1 MSTRVLVSVCGASAV
16 LGFFC
21 GLYVSRKWTK
31 KPKAEGVRVNSCVLF
46 FPDNQTAASQ
56 DLTRQ
61 EKGQIYK
68 EILNYSRPLK
78 HLEKVLKSAK
88 VSIDLCL
95 FTITC
100 HKLGYAALER
110 LENANVKVR
119 LIVDEQNANLD
130 GSLVPT
136 FRQRGAFV
144 RMKKSDYLMHHKFAI
159 IDGQEVLTGSFNWT
173 MQAVM
178 GNQEN
183 VIISDDP
190 ELVDAFVQH
199 FEKMWTEYAP

>member
-1 MSTRVLVSVCGASAV
+1 MLVSVCGASAI

-21 GLYVSRKWTK
+21 GLYYSRKWTK
-31 KPKAEGVRVNSCVLF
+31 RPKKDGKVRVNSCVLF

-78 HLEKVLKSAK
+78 QLEKVLKSAK

-100 HKLGYAALER
+100 HKLGFAALER

-119 LIVDEQNANLD
+119 LIVDEQNANLE
-130 GSLVPT
+130 GSMVPT
-136 FRQRGAFV
+136 FRQKGAFV

-183 VIISDDP
+183 VVISDDP
-190 ELVDAFVQH
+190 DLVDAFAKH
-199 FEKMWTEYAP
+199 FEKMWTEYAPLN

>member
-1 MSTRVLVSVCGASAV
+1 M
-16 LGFFC
+16 
-21 GLYVSRKWTK
+21 
-31 KPKAEGVRVNSCVLF
+31 NSCVLF

-100 HKLGYAALER
+100 HKLGYAALG
-110 LENANVKVR
+110 NSK
-119 LIVDEQNANLD
+119 LD
-130 GSLVPT
+130 
-136 FRQRGAFV
+136 
-144 RMKKSDYLMHHKFAI
+144 
-159 IDGQEVLTGSFNWT
+159 
-173 MQAVM
+173 
-178 GNQEN
+178 
-183 VIISDDP
+183 
-190 ELVDAFVQH
+190 
-199 FEKMWTEYAP
+199 

>member
-1 MSTRVLVSVCGASAV
+1 M
-16 LGFFC
+16 
-21 GLYVSRKWTK
+21 
-31 KPKAEGVRVNSCVLF
+31 
-46 FPDNQTAASQ
+46 
-56 DLTRQ
+56 
-61 EKGQIYK
+61 
-68 EILNYSRPLK
+68 
-78 HLEKVLKSAK
+78 
-88 VSIDLCL
+88 
-95 FTITC
+95 
-100 HKLGYAALER
+100 
-110 LENANVKVR
+110 
-119 LIVDEQNANLD
+119 IVDEQNANLD

-190 ELVDAFVQH
+190 DLVDAFVQH
-199 FEKMWTEYAP
+199 FEKMWTEYAPY

>member
-1 MSTRVLVSVCGASAV
+1 MSSTKMLVSVCGASAI

-21 GLYVSRKWTK
+21 GLYYSRKWTK
-31 KPKAEGVRVNSCVLF
+31 KQKEDGKVRVNSCVLF

-78 HLEKVLKSAK
+78 QLEKVLKSAK

-100 HKLGYAALER
+100 HKLGFAALG
-110 LENANVKVR
+110 N
-119 LIVDEQNANLD
+119 
-130 GSLVPT
+130 SSY
-136 FRQRGAFV
+136 FV
-144 RMKKSDYLMHHKFAI
+144 QKKS
-159 IDGQEVLTGSFNWT
+159 SNWSEICT
-173 MQAVM
+173 AQLERK
-178 GNQEN
+178 QTFT
-183 VIISDDP
+183 D
-190 ELVDAFVQH
+190 
-199 FEKMWTEYAP
+199 